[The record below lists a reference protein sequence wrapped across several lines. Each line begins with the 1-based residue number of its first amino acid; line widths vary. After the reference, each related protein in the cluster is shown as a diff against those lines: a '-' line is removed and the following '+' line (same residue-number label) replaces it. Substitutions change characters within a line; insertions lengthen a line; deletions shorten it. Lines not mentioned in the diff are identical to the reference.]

1 MKRIGH
7 LFEQIANIDNLRLA
21 DEKARKG
28 KKNTYGVKSHDKNRE
43 NNLLELRKQLLEGT
57 FKTSEYTIF
66 TIREPKERLIYRL
79 PYYPD
84 RILHHAIMN
93 ILETIWTSI
102 FTTDTYAC
110 IKGRGIHS
118 AAAKIKEVFK
128 EDPEYCTYCL
138 KIDIKKFYPSIKHDI
153 LKQIIRKKIKDEQ
166 VLVLLDE
173 IIDSAPGLPIGNYLS
188 QSLAN
193 LTLAYFDHWI
203 KEELHVK
210 YYFRYVDDIVILHH
224 DKKYLWSILSQIEN
238 YLSDHLQLSI
248 KDNKQIFPIAYNHK
262 DKCGRGIDFLGYV
275 FYKSETLLRKRI
287 KKKFCKT
294 SLALTKRGSN
304 EEFFNRKISSWNGW
318 CKHCK
323 SQYLVEKLN
332 TIISNIDPQ
341 YYIKL

>member
-7 LFEQIANIDNLRLA
+7 LFEQITNIDNLRLA

-43 NNLLELRKQLLEGT
+43 SNLLELQKQLLEGT

-66 TIREPKERLIYRL
+66 TIHEPKERLIYRL

-93 ILETIWTSI
+93 ILGPIWTSI
-102 FTTDTYAC
+102 FTIDTYAC
-110 IKGRGIHS
+110 IKGRGIHY
-118 AAAKIKEVFK
+118 AAAKIKKVFK
-128 EDPEYCTYCL
+128 EDPGYCAYCL
-138 KIDIKKFYPSIKHDI
+138 KIDIKKFYPSIKHDV
-153 LKQIIRKKIKDEQ
+153 LKRIIRKKIKDER
-166 VLVLLDE
+166 VLALLDE
-173 IIDSAPGLPIGNYLS
+173 IIDSVPGLPIGNYLS

-203 KEELHVK
+203 KENLHIK
-210 YYFRYVDDIVILHH
+210 YYFRYVDDIVILHN

-238 YLSDHLQLSI
+238 YLSEHLQLSI

-262 DKCGRGIDFLGYV
+262 DKSGRGIDFLGYV

-294 SLALTKRGSN
+294 SLSLTKRGSN
-304 EEFFNRKISSWNGW
+304 KEYFNQKISSWKGW

-332 TIISNIDPQ
+332 TTIDPKH
-341 YYIKL
+341 YHVK

>member
-1 MKRIGH
+1 MKRIGN
-7 LFEQIANIDNLRLA
+7 LFEQIVCIDNLRIA

-28 KKNTYGVKSHDKNRE
+28 KKNTYGVRSHDKNRE
-43 NNLLELRKQLLEGT
+43 SNLLELHKQLLNGN
-57 FKTSEYTIF
+57 FRTSEYTVF
-66 TIREPKERLIYRL
+66 TIYEPKERLIYRL

-93 ILETIWTSI
+93 ILEPIWTSI
-102 FTTDTYAC
+102 FTSDTYAC

-118 AAAKIKEVFK
+118 AAAKIKKVFK
-128 EDPEYCTYCL
+128 EDPYNCTYCL
-138 KIDIKKFYPSIKHDI
+138 KIDIKKFYPSIKHDV
-153 LKQIIRKKIKDEQ
+153 LKQIIRKKIKDKL
-166 VLVLLDE
+166 VLILLDE

-203 KEELHVK
+203 KEKLHLK

-224 DKKYLWSILSQIEN
+224 DKKYLWTILEQIEN

-262 DKCGRGIDFLGYV
+262 DKHGRGIDFLGYV

-294 SLALTKRGSN
+294 SFRLAKRRSN
-304 EEFFNRKISSWNGW
+304 KECFDRKISSWNGW

-323 SQYLVEKLN
+323 SQYLVKKLN
-332 TIISNIDPQ
+332 ATISNIGPQ
-341 YYIKL
+341 YRIK